1 MGSCKWGWLR
11 LGLACLRSES
21 DPTSAIKA
29 LQSALRAD
37 QQDAHVWE
45 CLGEAYMK
53 RGSHTS
59 TLKAFTRAT
68 QLNPNSLCSFY
79 QLACIEQV
87 VGEYLAAVKAYKAVL
102 DRREDYVPALIGM
115 GQTLLLLARKANQ
128 QFMHGRAL
136 DHCQQAA
143 EYLTRSAVLRSDM
156 SCVWKLLADVFALV
170 HVMPKDIVR
179 LSVNGKL
186 LRSGREELCKADL
199 LALSSHCYAIAIKQ
213 QPNNS
218 SLWQDLGL
226 SYWHEGRPSVL
237 ANCIQCLL
245 RTVSLNPNNHQHWLA
260 LGTVV
265 AQKQVNNKALAQHCY
280 IKSIQLEPN
289 NVSAW
294 TNLGILYMNEENVCQ
309 ANEAFRQGQ
318 AIAPENVACWLGQA
332 MLAENITQDVEA
344 MDLFRH
350 ATQLGNHI
358 EGSIGF
364 GQWVVNILQ
373 DPTTLADD
381 WNKYVILQMTA
392 VPAAS
397 DALDKYTEV
406 YMMTP

>member
-1 MGSCKWGWLR
+1 M
-11 LGLACLRSES
+11 
-21 DPTSAIKA
+21 
-29 LQSALRAD
+29 
-37 QQDAHVWE
+37 
-45 CLGEAYMK
+45 
-53 RGSHTS
+53 
-59 TLKAFTRAT
+59 
-68 QLNPNSLCSFY
+68 
-79 QLACIEQV
+79 
-87 VGEYLAAVKAYKAVL
+87 GEYVATVKAYKAGTWSCFITNFEVL
-102 DRREDYVPALIGM
+102 DRKEDYVPALIGM

-136 DHCQQAA
+136 DQEQRSSIQIPSTAFINWRVLSKLWVNICQQAA

-179 LSVNGKL
+179 LSVSGKL
-186 LRSGREELCKADL
+186 LRSGHEELCKADL

-226 SYWHEGRPSVL
+226 SYWHEGRASVL

-289 NVSAW
+289 NVSA
-294 TNLGILYMNEENVCQ
+294 
-309 ANEAFRQGQ
+309 
-318 AIAPENVACWLGQA
+318 
-332 MLAENITQDVEA
+332 
-344 MDLFRH
+344 
-350 ATQLGNHI
+350 
-358 EGSIGF
+358 
-364 GQWVVNILQ
+364 
-373 DPTTLADD
+373 
-381 WNKYVILQMTA
+381 
-392 VPAAS
+392 
-397 DALDKYTEV
+397 
-406 YMMTP
+406 